1 VARPQAGSP
10 RSLLKLPKNLIKISA
25 RTTFLESKRNFF
37 IKHMLIFWILIFI
50 LSLVLLVKSA
60 DWFVE
65 SSEKIGLALKISPF
79 IIGVT
84 IVSIGT
90 SFPELASSIAAVLKG
105 ASEIVAANVIG
116 SNIANILLVVGLSAV
131 AARTLLVKRSLID
144 LDAPFLAAA
153 TGLFIFIVWDG
164 KIVFGEGI
172 LLLLAFMVYFLYTIF
187 QRREEIITP
196 ELMEV
201 LPGGMEIKVLPS
213 RVERRR
219 KEIKEK
225 STKLNFKVFL
235 FLILGIIGLI
245 IGANYTIESV
255 LKISEFLKIPTA
267 LIAITAIAVG
277 TSLPELVVSVR
288 AAIKKKY
295 EIALGNIFGS
305 NVFNVLI
312 VAGIPALIKP
322 LAIDS
327 LTFLVG
333 LPFLVIATLL
343 FIISGISRRIHIWEG
358 AMYLLIYILF
368 IVKLLNL
375 F

>member
-1 VARPQAGSP
+1 VARLQAGSP

-65 SSEKIGLALKISPF
+65 SAEKIGLALKISPF

-84 IVSIGT
+84 IVAIGT

-105 ASEIVAANVIG
+105 ASEIVTANVVG
-116 SNIANILLVVGLSAV
+116 SNIANILLIVGLSAV

-213 RVERRR
+213 RAERRR

>member
-1 VARPQAGSP
+1 
-10 RSLLKLPKNLIKISA
+10 
-25 RTTFLESKRNFF
+25 
-37 IKHMLIFWILIFI
+37 
-50 LSLVLLVKSA
+50 
-60 DWFVE
+60 
-65 SSEKIGLALKISPF
+65 LKISPF

-105 ASEIVAANVIG
+105 ASEIVTANVVG
-116 SNIANILLVVGLSAV
+116 SNIANILLIVGLSAV

-144 LDAPFLAAA
+144 LDAPLLAAI
-153 TGLFIFIVWDG
+153 TTLFIFIVWDREV
-164 KIVFGEGI
+164 VFGEGI
-172 LLLLAFMVYFLYTIF
+172 LLLLGFTIYFLYTIF

-196 ELMEV
+196 ELVEV

-213 RVERRR
+213 RVERRK

-225 STKLNFKVFL
+225 PSKLNFRIFL
-235 FLILGIIGLI
+235 FLILGIVGLV
-245 IGANYTIESV
+245 IGANYLIESV
-255 LKISEFLKIPTA
+255 LKISEFLEIPPA
-267 LIAITAIAVG
+267 LIAITAVAVG

-288 AAIKKKY
+288 AAVKKKY

-305 NVFNVLI
+305 NVFNILI
-312 VAGIPALIKP
+312 VTGIPALIKP
-322 LAIDS
+322 LAIDN

-343 FIISGISRRIHIWEG
+343 FIVSGISRRIHIWEG
-358 AMYLLIYILF
+358 LMYLLLYILF
-368 IVKLLNL
+368 IVKVCGL

>member
-1 VARPQAGSP
+1 
-10 RSLLKLPKNLIKISA
+10 
-25 RTTFLESKRNFF
+25 
-37 IKHMLIFWILIFI
+37 MMIFWILIFI
-50 LSLVLLVKSA
+50 LSLALLVKSA

-84 IVSIGT
+84 IVALGT
-90 SFPELASSIAAVLKG
+90 SLPELASSMTAVFKD
-105 ASEIVAANVIG
+105 ATEIVAANVIG
-116 SNIANILLVVGLSAV
+116 SNIANILLIVGISAI
-131 AARTLLVKRSLID
+131 AARTLIVKRSLID
-144 LDAPFLAAA
+144 LDAPLLAA
-153 TGLFIFIVWDG
+153 TTVLLIFIMWDRQ
-164 KIVFGEGI
+164 IVFGEGI
-172 LLLLAFMVYFLYTIF
+172 LLLLGFAIYFLYTIF

-196 ELMEV
+196 ELVEI
-201 LPGGMEIKVLPS
+201 LPGGVEIKVLPS

-219 KEIKEK
+219 KKIKEEI
-225 STKLNFKVFL
+225 TPKLNFQVFF

-245 IGANYTIESV
+245 IGANYTIEAV
-255 LKISEFLKIPTA
+255 IRISEILRISTA
-267 LIAITAIAVG
+267 LIAITAVAVG

-288 AAIKKKY
+288 AALKKKY

-322 LAIDS
+322 LTIDD
-327 LTFLVG
+327 LTFWVG

-343 FIISGISRRIHIWEG
+343 FVVSGISRRIHIWEG
-358 AMYLLIYILF
+358 TMYLLIYILF
-368 IVKLLNL
+368 IIKICGI

>member
-213 RVERRR
+213 RAERRR

-305 NVFNVLI
+305 NVFNILI

-322 LAIDS
+322 LAIDN

-343 FIISGISRRIHIWEG
+343 FVISGISRRIHIWEG

>member
-1 VARPQAGSP
+1 
-10 RSLLKLPKNLIKISA
+10 
-25 RTTFLESKRNFF
+25 
-37 IKHMLIFWILIFI
+37 MLIFWILIFI
-50 LSLVLLVKSA
+50 VSLALLVKSA
-60 DWFVE
+60 DWLVE

-105 ASEIVAANVIG
+105 ATEIVAANVVG
-116 SNIANILLVVGLSAV
+116 SNIANILLIVGLSAIT
-131 AARTLLVKRSLID
+131 ARTLLVKRSLID
-144 LDAPFLAAA
+144 LDAPLLATT
-153 TGLFIFIVWDG
+153 TGLFIFISWDG

-172 LLLLAFMVYFLYTIF
+172 LLLLAFVIYFLYTIF

-196 ELMEV
+196 ELVEV
-201 LPGGMEIKVLPS
+201 LPEGMEVKVLSS

-225 STKLNFKVFL
+225 PTKLNFKVFL
-235 FLILGIIGLI
+235 FLIFGIIGLV

-255 LKISEFLKIPTA
+255 LKISEFLKIPTT
-267 LIAITAIAVG
+267 LIAITAIAFG

-305 NVFNVLI
+305 NVFNILI

-322 LAIDS
+322 LAIDE
-327 LTFLVG
+327 LTFSVG

-343 FIISGISRRIHIWEG
+343 FIIAGISRRIHIWEG

-368 IVKLLNL
+368 VVKLLNL